1 MDSGIVEGKDD
12 RILSLMDVSTK
23 LRRIAKLA
31 EDCPAMV
38 FTSLA
43 YHIDLEFLRE
53 AYRRTR
59 KDGAPGVDRV
69 SGREYARD
77 LERNLEALLN
87 AFKSGRYRAPPVR
100 RVHIPKGDGR
110 TRPLGIPAFEDKVL
124 QRAVTMVLEAV
135 YEEDFVDGSYGF
147 RPKRSAHDALEA
159 LREGIMEMKG
169 GWVID
174 ADITGYFDNID
185 HGKLREILDQRVR
198 DGVLR
203 RAIDKW
209 LKAGVLE
216 DGSVSYSDSGTP
228 QGGVV
233 SPLLANIYLHEVLDT
248 WFADVVQPRMKGRSF
263 LVRYADD
270 FLLAFECREDA
281 ERVFK
286 VLPKRFAKYGLT
298 IHPEK
303 SHMVCFT
310 RPALR
315 SAGKGRGSD
324 GAPPGTFDLLG
335 FTHYWAK
342 SRKGNWVVKR
352 KTMAKRF
359 RRGLRQLHEWCQA
372 HRHTPL
378 EAQWRALTQK
388 LRGHFTYYGITGN
401 YTSLSR
407 FHWFATRIWKRSL
420 DRRSQRGYLP
430 WDKFKRLLVRF
441 PLPMARCYRSTI
453 PCSEAW
459 ARGAGCG
466 SSARP
471 DL

>member
-1 MDSGIVEGKDD
+1 
-12 RILSLMDVSTK
+12 MDVSTK

-31 EDCPAMV
+31 EDRPETT
-38 FTSLA
+38 FTTLA
-43 YHIDLEFLRE
+43 HHIDMEHLRE
-53 AYRRTR
+53 PYRRTR

-124 QRAVTMVLEAV
+124 QRAVTMVLEAI
-135 YEEDFVDGSYGF
+135 YEQDFVDGSYGF

-169 GWVID
+169 GRVID

-185 HGKLREILDQRVR
+185 HGKLREILDQRVC

-203 RAIDKW
+203 GAIDKW
-209 LKAGVLE
+209 LKAGVFE
-216 DGSVSYSDSGTP
+216 DGSIRYSARGTP

-248 WFADVVQPRMKGRSF
+248 WFDETVRPRLAGRAF

-270 FLLAFECREDA
+270 FLLAFERREDA
-281 ERVFK
+281 ERVFE

-303 SHMVCFT
+303 SHMVSFT
-310 RPALR
+310 RPTLE
-315 SAGKGRGSD
+315 SEGKGRGPS

-335 FTHYWAK
+335 FTHHWAK

-352 KTMAKRF
+352 RTMTKRF
-359 RRGLRQLHEWCQA
+359 RRGLQQLRECCQA
-372 HRHTPL
+372 HRHAPL
-378 EAQWRALTQK
+378 GEQWRTLSQK
-388 LRGHFTYYGITGN
+388 LRGHFAYYGITGN
-401 YTSLSR
+401 YTSIPR
-407 FHWFATRIWKRSL
+407 FHWFATKIWKRSL
-420 DRRSQRGYLP
+420 ERRSQRGYLP
-430 WDKFKRLLVRF
+430 WDKFKRLLARY
-441 PLPMARCYRSTI
+441 PLPTARCSRSTI
-453 PCSEAW
+453 PCSETW
-459 ARGAGCG
+459 ARGAGSG
-466 SSARP
+466 NAARP